1 MKKLEESKRTGENE
15 GGGEQDERVRRKRGK
30 DRERERRDSQSMKLF
45 DNLVIY
51 FLQSIPPE
59 ELAIKGDT
67 Q

>member
-15 GGGEQDERVRRKRGK
+15 GGGEQDERVRRKRG
-30 DRERERRDSQSMKLF
+30 EGQRERRDSQSMKLF

-51 FLQSIPPE
+51 FLQSIAPE

>member
-1 MKKLEESKRTGENE
+1 MEKLEESKRMGRMREE
-15 GGGEQDERVRRKRGK
+15 DERRGGREGK
-30 DRERERRDSQSMKLF
+30 DRERRDSQSMKLF

-59 ELAIKGDT
+59 EPAIKGDT